1 MSWIWAHRLFVLEI
15 FTPHES
21 QGTFRKSCQMF
32 LFEHWLNSC
41 KVVNVSSLVNL
52 KHIYI
57 ISSLRY
63 MFHSISPKNIYILQH
78 FTWFRTSREGKST
91 CSCYYNSHLEEIL
104 VLKPGGIIK
113 KVKSICFLPFQ
124 TFQMR
129 YKIRV
134 PCTWCPIS
142 EQVKDIT
149 QG

>member
-78 FTWFRTSREGKST
+78 FTWFRTSREGRALAFVIITHTWKRFWFWNLVGSLRKWKVYAFSPFRLFRWGIKSG
-91 CSCYYNSHLEEIL
+91 SL
-104 VLKPGGIIK
+104 VPDVLYQSK
-113 KVKSICFLPFQ
+113 
-124 TFQMR
+124 
-129 YKIRV
+129 
-134 PCTWCPIS
+134 
-142 EQVKDIT
+142 
-149 QG
+149 